1 MHMKYM
7 LVNIQIIHCLNN
19 KIPMQ
24 NTENKIKYIYTEQ
37 LQLLKKMRAAKK
49 NAVVNFRPGILTNLF
64 SLPLR
69 KIMCVNLKAIREYCY
84 IGTGHE
90 VQFTR
95 PLKFGIYTA
104 HAELK
109 NQTNQPKQ
117 TVKKTPTTSIYE

>member
-7 LVNIQIIHCLNN
+7 LVNTQMIHCLNN

-24 NTENKIKYIYTEQ
+24 NTENKTKYIYWTASIIKENACSQ
-37 LQLLKKMRAAKK
+37 K

-84 IGTGHE
+84 IATGHE

-109 NQTNQPKQ
+109 NQAKQ
-117 TVKKTPTTSIYE
+117 NKQ